1 MRYFGAKLSFAHF
14 FSLRQFFQAMI
25 YQAIFIWYIFQDN
38 TKFKKECNLGKA
50 LMKHCIRIRTVCG
63 EKIDVFSGPGCH
75 VSFMQ
80 NNLKNTER
88 TDRARS
94 ETQVIANHPM
104 RVHPLLEED
113 ISRQMS
119 SNRDKNLQKLKKHV
133 SRIDALRMAFSSEKV
148 DRWSAVDLELVSA
161 VEVVQDGGPY
171 QVWK

>member
-1 MRYFGAKLSFAHF
+1 MQSRQSSYEALHPNQN
-14 FSLRQFFQAMI
+14 SLRRENRRLFRAGLPRFF
-25 YQAIFIWYIFQDN
+25 YQKYFENY
-38 TKFKKECNLGKA
+38 
-50 LMKHCIRIRTVCG
+50 
-63 EKIDVFSGPGCH
+63 
-75 VSFMQ
+75 
-80 NNLKNTER
+80 TER

-119 SNRDKNLQKLKKHV
+119 SKRDKNLKKLKKHV

-148 DRWSAVDLELVSA
+148 DRWSAVDLELVNA

-171 QVWK
+171 QV

>member
-1 MRYFGAKLSFAHF
+1 
-14 FSLRQFFQAMI
+14 
-25 YQAIFIWYIFQDN
+25 
-38 TKFKKECNLGKA
+38 
-50 LMKHCIRIRTVCG
+50 MKHCIRIRTVCG

-75 VSFMQ
+75 VSFIKKIF
-80 NNLKNTER
+80 KNYTER

-113 ISRQMS
+113 ISRQMTS
-119 SNRDKNLQKLKKHV
+119 KRDKNLKKLKKHV

-148 DRWSAVDLELVSA
+148 DRWSAVDLELVNA

-171 QVWK
+171 QV